1 MEYMTMEKFRE
12 IYAQWQESG
21 QSVRTFTAAL
31 GMEESKFYYW
41 QKKLKEASSVQLAKA
56 GGFIPMGKPMSSP
69 QMNATVTSPSP
80 ALCELVYPNGVMLR
94 ITSDLSIADLRSLIF
109 LSK

>member
-21 QSVRTFTAAL
+21 QTVRTFTAAL

-41 QKKLKEASSVQLAKA
+41 QKKIKAETAVQLTKA
-56 GGFIPMGKPMSSP
+56 GGFIQMASPRAAQQINATMSSP
-69 QMNATVTSPSP
+69 TP

-94 ITSDLSIADLRSLIF
+94 VTSDLSIADLRSLIF